1 MAIFKR
7 IKNILSADVHSF
19 LDSAENS
26 NNMLK
31 LYTRELEDQIVKAQE
46 VLADQLFAERKTEAV
61 IADIQNVIAKR
72 ARQAD
77 LAVDRNE
84 EHMAELALSDRIVNE
99 KKLLVYRDQLLTLQ
113 NQIIV
118 LTEQVGKLKEARTEL
133 QYKQMIL
140 ASRASAAAMIQ
151 ETNEAIGTFQTDRI
165 LNEVA
170 RLEDKVWRSE
180 AKAHASERAHTIVQ
194 GADKAYVDNELQNEV
209 QIELQRLK
217 EAKNATSSV

>member
-19 LDSAENS
+19 LDGAEIS

-31 LYTRELEDQIVKAQE
+31 LYTRELEDQILKAQE

-61 IADIQNVIAKR
+61 ITDIQSVIAKR

-180 AKAHASERAHTIVQ
+180 AKAYASERVHTIVQ

-217 EAKNATSSV
+217 EARNATSSV